1 MFVHKE
7 VIRKQ
12 NNIDNNLLPQ
22 FAALSER
29 QRRRF
34 YPPKMVQLCL
44 RILYARTANYKIL
57 KPLSLVNID
66 IFMFSKKCTNNSKL

>member
-29 QRRRF
+29 QRHRF

-44 RILYARTANYKIL
+44 QILYARTANYKIL
-57 KPLSLVNID
+57 KPQSLINQPKNALIIPNFNNGD
-66 IFMFSKKCTNNSKL
+66 I